1 MAEKTAS
8 FRQTAM
14 RALIYIAAVLLPC
27 ALTAQQERY
36 ILREG
41 NNQYHNGRYKEA
53 EQHYSEA
60 LKKKNGYF
68 KANYNLGN
76 AMYKQGK
83 YQDATGQFDVFIK
96 NSSDKD
102 TLSRAFHNLGN
113 SYLKQKKYEDAI
125 KAYKSSLKLNPKDED
140 TRYNLAFAKKKLEEQ
155 QKKGG
160 GQDKK
165 ENKEQQQK
173 NQQNKDSKDQKE
185 QKDKKDEPQM
195 SKEEAQRMLEALKN
209 QEQKLQELH
218 RKKGDKK
225 GVPKKV
231 DKDW

>member
-1 MAEKTAS
+1 
-8 FRQTAM
+8 M
-14 RALIYIAAVLLPC
+14 RRLIYILAWMLPL
-27 ALTAQQERY
+27 ALVAQQERY

-41 NNQYHNGRYKEA
+41 NNQYNNGRYKEA
-53 EQHYSEA
+53 EQYYAEA
-60 LKKKNGYF
+60 LKKKNNYF

-76 AMYKQGK
+76 ALYRQGK
-83 YQDATGQFDVFIK
+83 FQDATGQFDVFIK
-96 NSSDKD
+96 NTGNKD
-102 TLSRAFHNLGN
+102 TLTRAFHNLGN

-125 KAYKSSLKLNPKDED
+125 KAYKNSLKLNPKDED
-140 TRYNLAFAKKKLEEQ
+140 TRYNLAYAKKKLEEQ

-160 GQDKK
+160 GQDNK
-165 ENKEQQQK
+165 ENKDKQDKKDE
-173 NQQNKDSKDQKE
+173 QNKDNKDNQE
-185 QKDKKDEPQM
+185 QKDKKDQQEQPKM

-225 GVPKKV
+225 TQTTNV